1 MKTMKRRMKQKEEVE
16 KKEQKKNF
24 SVSPFKGFPT

>member
-1 MKTMKRRMKQKEEVE
+1 MKTIKRRMKQEEE
-16 KKEQKKNF
+16 KKKQKKKNF

>member
-1 MKTMKRRMKQKEEVE
+1 MKTIKRRMKQEEE
-16 KKEQKKNF
+16 KKKQKKNF